1 MAKNLLTYL
10 NLVWINDESNVIA
23 AEAIEVGLE
32 EPPVG
37 VKVVGLEK
45 MSTDTTEVVSA
56 IEQLCGK
63 LGAMID
69 AGTPPDVIID
79 STRHCGRNFQN
90 FVQKSL
96 IEHQQIFDPVT
107 STKKLVNYFYLS
119 NQNNISLLDAR
130 TSIIHANPKLF
141 WLDRNF
147 WAVD

>member
-1 MAKNLLTYL
+1 MTVIFLLETYGTTAHVILKIRLFSNHNFWTFHYCQHPQFWNSTEKLIPICQYLLTYL

-96 IEHQQIFDPVT
+96 I
-107 STKKLVNYFYLS
+107 SA
-119 NQNNISLLDAR
+119 NI
-130 TSIIHANPKLF
+130 
-141 WLDRNF
+141 
-147 WAVD
+147 

>member
-96 IEHQQIFDPVT
+96 FEHQQIFDPVT